1 MENMEH
7 DIYLKDYL
15 VSRIL
20 SFGKEIPGYG
30 RVYYRT
36 NEDLVDMYR
45 DIDFEGKKVLSVLAS
60 SDQVFTS
67 RFLGA
72 EVVDSFDKNRL
83 TLYYYYLRKWSIKYR
98 NELYPKVL
106 RGNKWL
112 KNLLGLV
119 KAESMEEEKALAF
132 FKKHV
137 DENTNFYNLFYEDH
151 LDEDKGDTLY
161 SKASHIKDTIDMDMK
176 FVDFDM
182 FSENKIKDKYDI
194 VLTSN
199 ILEWARGDKTK
210 FMIAKE
216 NLSSILNKDGL
227 VVCSNLVNRSKSTIL
242 SEREIFDSN
251 FECSEFSTGYIYR
264 KK

>member
-1 MENMEH
+1 MDK

-15 VSRIL
+15 VSRII

-36 NEDLVDMYR
+36 NEDLDTIYR
-45 DIDFEGKKVLSVLAS
+45 DLDFHKKKVLSVLAS

-67 RFLGA
+67 RYLGA
-72 EVVDSFDKNRL
+72 TRVDSFDKNRL

-98 NELYPKVL
+98 NQLHPKIL
-106 RGNKWL
+106 GKSNNWL
-112 KNLLGLV
+112 KKLLECV
-119 KAESMEEEKALAF
+119 KPTSEEESKALEF

-137 DENTNFYNLFYEDH
+137 EDKTLFYNMFYEDH
-151 LDEDKGDTLY
+151 LDEEKGKTIY
-161 SKASHIKDTIDMDMK
+161 TKADDLKSSIDMDMK

-182 FSENKIKDKYDI
+182 FGENKIDDTYDI
-194 VLTSN
+194 VLVSN

-210 FMIAKE
+210 FRVARD
-216 NLSSILNKDGL
+216 NLNKILNPEGL
-227 VVCSNLVNRSKSTIL
+227 VVCSSLINRSESTVL
-242 SEREIFDSN
+242 SERRIFD
-251 FECSEFSTGYIYR
+251 EAFSCTEYSGGYVYH

>member
-1 MENMEH
+1 MEDMKK

-15 VSRIL
+15 VSRII
-20 SFGKEIPGYG
+20 SFGKDVPGYG

-36 NEDLVDMYR
+36 NEDLSSMYR
-45 DIDFEGKKVLSVLAS
+45 DIDFEGKRVLSVLAS
-60 SDQVFTS
+60 SDQVFTA

-72 EVVDSFDKNRL
+72 QAVDSFDKNRL

-98 NELYPKVL
+98 NELYPKVF

-112 KNLLGLV
+112 KNLLDLV
-119 KAESMEEEKALAF
+119 KVESEEEEKALNF

-137 DENTNFYNLFYEDH
+137 SENTNLYNLFYEDH
-151 LDEDKGDTLY
+151 LDEEKGSTLY

-176 FVDFDM
+176 FIDFDM
-182 FSENKIKDKYDI
+182 FTESSVDDKYDI

-199 ILEWARGDKTK
+199 ILEWAREDKSK
-210 FMIAKE
+210 FMIAEE
-216 NLSSILNKDGL
+216 NFSRMLNKDGL
-227 VVCSNLVNRSKSTIL
+227 VVCSSLINRSKSAVL

-251 FECSEFSTGYIYR
+251 FECSEYSTGYIYR

>member
-1 MENMEH
+1 MEK
-7 DIYLKDYL
+7 DIYLREYL
-15 VSRIL
+15 VSRVY
-20 SFGKEIPGYG
+20 SFGKEVPGYS

-36 NEDLVDMYR
+36 NEDLVEVYK
-45 DIDFEGKKVLSVLAS
+45 DIDFEDKKVLSVLAS
-60 SDQVFTS
+60 SDQVFTA

-72 EVVDSFDKNRL
+72 KEVDSFDKNRL
-83 TLYYYYLRKWSIKYR
+83 TLYYYYLRKWAIKYR

-106 RGNKWL
+106 RGNNWL
-112 KNLLGLV
+112 KRLLNSV
-119 KAESMEEEKALAF
+119 KPECIDEEKALEF

-137 DENTNFYNLFYEDH
+137 KENTNFYNLFFEDH
-151 LDEDKGDTLY
+151 LDDEKGATFY
-161 SKASHIKDTIDMDMK
+161 SRASHIKDTIDMDMK

-199 ILEWARGDKTK
+199 ILEWARGDKSK

-227 VVCSNLVNRSKSTIL
+227 VVCSSLVNRSKSTIL
-242 SEREIFDSN
+242 AEREIFDSN
-251 FECSEFSTGYIYR
+251 FECMEYSTGYVY
-264 KK
+264 KKK